1 MVSDVMMSTAD
12 GDLRAENSGTTLLSN
27 VSVQTQRL
35 LLRWLRNPVA
45 LLETLIIPCLL
56 LLMLDIVVGGQIERF
71 TGEDALFGSVPMV
84 ASVGALSGAVAA
96 GVMLGRERD
105 SGLLARFWVLPVH
118 RASGLIARVLAE
130 GCRILA
136 GTLVVVLVGF
146 LLGFRFRQGL
156 LAALAFIGVP
166 VLFGLAFATLVT
178 AIAVFTA
185 KTVLVEGITI
195 LSTLLMFFST
205 GFVPLIAFPEWIQPI
220 VRNQPM
226 SAAVDTMKALS
237 LGGPLARPLT
247 LILVWSLGAILICAV
262 PAAIGY
268 RRASRR

>member
-1 MVSDVMMSTAD
+1 MMVSTIS
-12 GDLRAENSGTTLLSN
+12 GELRAENSAMSLLSN
-27 VSVQTQRL
+27 ISVQTQRL
-35 LLRWLRNPVA
+35 LLRWLRNSVA

-56 LLMLDIVVGGQIERF
+56 LVMLDIVVGGQIQRF
-71 TGEDALFGSVPMV
+71 TGEDALYGSVPMV
-84 ASVGALSGAVAA
+84 AAVGALSGAVAA

-130 GCRILA
+130 GCRILT
-136 GTLVVVLVGF
+136 GTLTVVLVGH
-146 LLGFRFRQGL
+146 LLGFRFQQGS

-178 AIAVFTA
+178 AVALFTA
-185 KTVLVEGITI
+185 KAVLVEGITI
-195 LSTLLMFFST
+195 LCTLLMFFST
-205 GFVPLIAFPEWIQPI
+205 GFVPLIAYPEWIQPI

-226 SAAVDTMKALS
+226 SAAVDTMKALA

-247 LILVWSLGAILICAV
+247 LILIWSVGAILVCAV

-268 RRASRR
+268 RRASRS

>member
-1 MVSDVMMSTAD
+1 MVTALTTAAE
-12 GDLRAENSGTTLLSN
+12 GAPRAENSAATLVSN

-45 LLETLIIPCLL
+45 LLETLVIPCLL

-84 ASVGALSGAVAA
+84 ASVGALSGAVTA
-96 GVMLGRERD
+96 GVMLGREREA
-105 SGLLARFWVLPVH
+105 GLLARFWVLPVH

-136 GTLVVVLVGF
+136 GTLVVVLVGY

-156 LAALAFIGVP
+156 LPALAFVGVP

-178 AIAVFTA
+178 AVAVFTA
-185 KTVLVEGITI
+185 RTVPAEGLTI

-205 GFVPLIAFPEWIQPI
+205 GFVPLIAVPDWIQPI

-226 SAAVDTMKALS
+226 SAAVDTMKALA

-247 LILVWSLGAILICAV
+247 LILAWSLGAVLLCAV